1 MNRPPFRTVAWALAV
16 GLILSGLGAPGPAV
30 SQTVTLNTC
39 WQPEHS
45 TYIIW
50 DPVQNGWDK
59 EAGLKIN
66 MIYFDSGMAQME
78 ALAAKQWVAGATGS
92 VPMLVG
98 AMRFGAYMIAIAN
111 DDSLANAVLVR
122 PNSPILKAK
131 GVNKDFPETYGSPET
146 VKGKT
151 VLVTTV
157 SSGHYA
163 LSTWLKRIG
172 LKDSDVVIQN
182 MDQGQ
187 ALAAFESGVGDIA
200 VLWAPSMF
208 IGMSKGWKVVNAD
221 SQKGANMTNV
231 IVADK
236 AWADKNPEQVADFLR
251 VYFRGID
258 RMKAENVKLAPGFSK
273 FLLDWAGVKMSVED
287 AAEDI
292 KIHTVYS
299 LDEQLKFF
307 DNSKG
312 PSQVEQWM
320 KGMADFFVEQKR
332 FKPEEMDQAM
342 KSGFVTDK
350 FLKIIAK

>member
-1 MNRPPFRTVAWALAV
+1 MTSKPIRTICIMAVAVLV
-16 GLILSGLGAPGPAV
+16 LCGIISPGIAT
-30 SQTVTLNTC
+30 SQTTTLKTC

-45 TYIIW
+45 TYIMW
-50 DPVQNGWDK
+50 DPIQKGWDK
-59 EAGLKIN
+59 EAGLKIE

-78 ALAAKQWVAGATGS
+78 ALAAKQWVAGGTGS

-131 GVNKDFPETYGSPET
+131 GGNKDFPETYGSAET

-172 LKDSDVVIQN
+172 LKDTDVAPPN

-208 IGMSKGWKVVNAD
+208 IGMSKGWKMVNTD

-236 AWADKNPEQVADFLR
+236 AWADKNPEQVAKFLQ

-258 RMKAENVKLAPGFSK
+258 RMKAENVKLAGGFSK
-273 FLLDWAGVKMSVED
+273 FLLDWAGVKMSAED

-312 PSQVEQWM
+312 PSQVDQWM

-332 FKPEEMDQAM
+332 FKPEEMDQAL

-350 FLKIIAK
+350 FLKMLKK

>member
-1 MNRPPFRTVAWALAV
+1 
-16 GLILSGLGAPGPAV
+16 
-30 SQTVTLNTC
+30 
-39 WQPEHS
+39 
-45 TYIIW
+45 
-50 DPVQNGWDK
+50 
-59 EAGLKIN
+59 
-66 MIYFDSGMAQME
+66 
-78 ALAAKQWVAGATGS
+78 
-92 VPMLVG
+92 MLVG

-187 ALAAFESGVGDIA
+187 ALAAFESGVGDVA

-208 IGMSKGWKVVNAD
+208 IACPRLENGQHGFPEGRQHGQRHRGRQGMGRQEPGTSCQFPAGVFPRHRPHEVGERQA
-221 SQKGANMTNV
+221 G
-231 IVADK
+231 
-236 AWADKNPEQVADFLR
+236 
-251 VYFRGID
+251 
-258 RMKAENVKLAPGFSK
+258 PGFSK

-292 KIHTVYS
+292 KIHTVYG

-312 PSQVEQWM
+312 LRRWS
-320 KGMADFFVEQKR
+320 
-332 FKPEEMDQAM
+332 
-342 KSGFVTDK
+342 SG
-350 FLKIIAK
+350 